1 MSANSSKLIRGEVLV
16 NVFGVPFFSPDA
28 SARRK
33 INTRPAINTKIPGK
47 NVEKIPQKCDFFR
60 SQKCVLDLP
69 EVFFFGRFA
78 ADYSRSLP
86 VYQDKKNPSNY
97 GMAPQR
103 RILWSIQSCTCN
115 SVRHRDC
122 YYHPCHPSPACLHIL
137 QSDFLSRSKLANL
150 LQSRRSPK
158 TMGKH
163 TEVDFANWP
172 AKIMIFKKGKY

>member
-1 MSANSSKLIRGEVLV
+1 M
-16 NVFGVPFFSPDA
+16 FGVPFFSPDA

-86 VYQDKKNPSNY
+86 VYQDKK
-97 GMAPQR
+97 
-103 RILWSIQSCTCN
+103 ILLITEWLPNVAYFDQYNLVPATQLGIVTAIIIHVTQA
-115 SVRHRDC
+115 RHVSTPFTKDSRLNV
-122 YYHPCHPSPACLHIL
+122 HTVVA
-137 QSDFLSRSKLANL
+137 LSYLAF
-150 LQSRRSPK
+150 
-158 TMGKH
+158 H
-163 TEVDFANWP
+163 
-172 AKIMIFKKGKY
+172 